1 MNIGKFQLE
10 NGVYVGTIQT
20 VGVAN
25 LPVRIAPTDLTG
37 IDYLVTPQS
46 DKAIEIGVG
55 WNKVGKENGTKYISA
70 KLDSPFLP
78 APAWCSLFK
87 QQDGSYNLVWN
98 RPDPTKTKKTDQAT
112 SEQAAPE
119 QATA

>member
-1 MNIGKFQLE
+1 MNIGKFHQE

-25 LPVRIAPTDLTG
+25 YPVRIAPTDLKG

-46 DKAIEIGVG
+46 DKDIELGVA
-55 WNKVGKENGTKYISA
+55 WNKVSEKKGTQYIAA

-78 APAWCSLFK
+78 AAAWCSLFK
-87 QQDGSYNLVWN
+87 QADGSYNLVWN
-98 RPDPTKTKKTDQAT
+98 RPDPTKKKA
-112 SEQAAPE
+112 SETAAAE
-119 QATA
+119 NGTA